1 MERMN
6 PMNGTSIVIL
16 NYNTRDFLDTCLQSI
31 RANTRDV
38 PHEVIV
44 VDNGSKDGSVKWLKQ
59 QKDIR
64 CIFNKKNEGFP
75 KGCNQGLAIARGT
88 ELLLLNSDTIVT
100 PRWLSNMRT
109 ALYSRDNVGAVGCM
123 TNYCSNFQQVNDAGY
138 KSVDELMTFAEK
150 YNRSD
155 PAKWERRLRLV
166 GFCFLFRRDIY
177 EKLGGLDEQFSP
189 GNYEDDDYSLRI
201 WQAGYELL
209 LCRDTFIHHFGSGSF
224 VEDETAEVREKKRQ
238 AYHALLKRNGE
249 KFIEKWNVP
258 YNYKEL
264 GLRDIFPDWQGP
276 EVVRCIDLQADFL
289 RRQKA
294 LEKKMAHAGELQRP
308 VHDLP
313 VLYFSSDRKDVE
325 PHDLEMVNFCD
336 HDAGPV
342 AFETGIEGLRLDF
355 RAGVRLRVPKGP
367 WHVRIGDAETG
378 LWFFDGDVS
387 GTVLVSMEKYA
398 IRWQIEVYRDGE
410 FVFSHTFD
418 PTGLN
423 VFFDLSETPLG
434 TSLMFLPYIEAYQ
447 RETGCHAVC
456 RVKEQMKPI
465 LWRYCSDLALAD
477 AIGADDYAVYYIEAF
492 QSEPFFCPD
501 DCRKLTWQEIG
512 RSILHVHGNPP
523 MLACK
528 QSEVPELGPVP
539 ADVAPAGPGAGR
551 YVCIAVQTSGVQKCW
566 LHPGGWDA
574 VVAALKADGYRVL
587 CIDRNRAMASD
598 GYCVSIPSGAEDFT
612 GARPLQER
620 IDLLAG
626 AACFIG
632 GPSGLSWVARIAG
645 CPVVLISGLT
655 LPQAEFSTPY
665 RVYNSTVC
673 HGCYN
678 DMRVNWQESICP
690 YHAGTSREL
699 ECSKKITPL
708 AVLLAVQ
715 RALADRV
722 EKTKRG

>member
-477 AIGADDYAVYYIEAF
+477 AIGADDYAVCMCLGTRQGSHARSPRC
-492 QSEPFFCPD
+492 QNSGP
-501 DCRKLTWQEIG
+501 CRRMSRPRG
-512 RSILHVHGNPP
+512 R
-523 MLACK
+523 A
-528 QSEVPELGPVP
+528 
-539 ADVAPAGPGAGR
+539 PGAMSASPCR
-551 YVCIAVQTSGVQKCW
+551 
-566 LHPGGWDA
+566 
-574 VVAALKADGYRVL
+574 R
-587 CIDRNRAMASD
+587 RACRS
-598 GYCVSIPSGAEDFT
+598 
-612 GARPLQER
+612 
-620 IDLLAG
+620 
-626 AACFIG
+626 
-632 GPSGLSWVARIAG
+632 AG
-645 CPVVLISGLT
+645 CIQAAGMLSSQHSRPMATACSALTAIERWRRMATAFRFLREPRISRAPVRSRN
-655 LPQAEFSTPY
+655 AST
-665 RVYNSTVC
+665 
-673 HGCYN
+673 
-678 DMRVNWQESICP
+678 
-690 YHAGTSREL
+690 
-699 ECSKKITPL
+699 CS
-708 AVLLAVQ
+708 
-715 RALADRV
+715 RALRASSAGRAVFRGSRASQDAPSCSSAD
-722 EKTKRG
+722 